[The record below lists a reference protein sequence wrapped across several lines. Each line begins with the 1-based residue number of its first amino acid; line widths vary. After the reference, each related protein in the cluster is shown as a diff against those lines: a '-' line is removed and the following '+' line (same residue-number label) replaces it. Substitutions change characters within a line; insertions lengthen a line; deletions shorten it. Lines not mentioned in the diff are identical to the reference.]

1 MMAPR
6 AHASTGTRHGYH
18 EKARL
23 GAGDVSA
30 AVAAPSPSKRAK
42 IIATDVKHAT
52 TCGDDDA
59 PCFDWREATREPTAD
74 DLTAALREFEAR
86 HPSRAALAFSVFSV
100 DAAPAQ
106 NAVRPTALTDAPTD
120 CVVQACQRL
129 LGELASLQALM
140 EAVPDEHHLCVL
152 EHITSCVREGSE
164 TEVQFE
170 CGLSSCNGNLISAQL
185 IMKCNR
191 VLGALVVGV
200 VSA

>member
-52 TCGDDDA
+52 TRGDDDA

-86 HPSRAALAFSVFSV
+86 HASRAALAFSVFCV

-106 NAVRPTALTDAPTD
+106 NAVRP
-120 CVVQACQRL
+120 
-129 LGELASLQALM
+129 SLW
-140 EAVPDEHHLCVL
+140 
-152 EHITSCVREGSE
+152 
-164 TEVQFE
+164 
-170 CGLSSCNGNLISAQL
+170 
-185 IMKCNR
+185 
-191 VLGALVVGV
+191 VGRR
-200 VSA
+200 AN